1 MRFLDILPAYWQEKS
16 IKKFAIYITC
26 INSVSCLFTA
36 GGSRYWD
43 IKRDFFSVAPKFNVI

>member
-1 MRFLDILPAYWQEKS
+1 MRFLDKPSAYWQEKS